1 MGGRGGGDNGVWG
14 CGECN
19 YHLLP
24 YVFTV
29 IIQRWARAFRDD
41 EYHAAVNTN
50 NGVEALNRVLKYSF
64 LPRRKKATSLSG
76 LITVLVEA
84 YLPESYQKYL
94 FLNYK
99 QSSSYRSY
107 KEFVPDYLHGRPRA
121 TILHCLDRKANSS
134 KYTASDVEVIDSDKG
149 LFTVNGSGDKKYRI
163 DFGTETGMPSCSCP
177 DWRQW
182 NLPCKHMFAL
192 FQLVPEWNWY
202 KLPKSYLD
210 SPYLSAD
217 NAALAAYFE
226 EGGIAT
232 AQLDEPEPNL
242 DEEQGEDNSTN
253 CQWSEIP
260 RKSKV
265 HYSYF

>member
-1 MGGRGGGDNGVWG
+1 
-14 CGECN
+14 
-19 YHLLP
+19 
-24 YVFTV
+24 
-29 IIQRWARAFRDD
+29 
-41 EYHAAVNTN
+41 
-50 NGVEALNRVLKYSF
+50 
-64 LPRRKKATSLSG
+64 
-76 LITVLVEA
+76 
-84 YLPESYQKYL
+84 
-94 FLNYK
+94 
-99 QSSSYRSY
+99 
-107 KEFVPDYLHGRPRA
+107 
-121 TILHCLDRKANSS
+121 
-134 KYTASDVEVIDSDKG
+134 
-149 LFTVNGSGDKKYRI
+149 
-163 DFGTETGMPSCSCP
+163 
-177 DWRQW
+177 
-182 NLPCKHMFAL
+182 MFAL

-232 AQLDEPEPNL
+232 AQLDEPALNLDEPELNL

>member
-1 MGGRGGGDNGVWG
+1 MWG

-19 YHLLP
+19 YHLLA

-76 LITVLVEA
+76 LVEA

-121 TILHCLDRKANSS
+121 TILQCLDRKANSS

-182 NLPCKHMFAL
+182 NHTCLLCS
-192 FQLVPEWNWY
+192 NWCQSGTGTSSL
-202 KLPKSYLD
+202 K
-210 SPYLSAD
+210 
-217 NAALAAYFE
+217 
-226 EGGIAT
+226 AT
-232 AQLDEPEPNL
+232 
-242 DEEQGEDNSTN
+242 
-253 CQWSEIP
+253 
-260 RKSKV
+260 
-265 HYSYF
+265 

>member
-1 MGGRGGGDNGVWG
+1 
-14 CGECN
+14 
-19 YHLLP
+19 
-24 YVFTV
+24 
-29 IIQRWARAFRDD
+29 
-41 EYHAAVNTN
+41 
-50 NGVEALNRVLKYSF
+50 
-64 LPRRKKATSLSG
+64 LS
-76 LITVLVEA
+76 
-84 YLPESYQKYL
+84 
-94 FLNYK
+94 YK

-232 AQLDEPEPNL
+232 AQLDEPALNLDEPEPNL